1 MPPDAEHELVVEAD
15 GLTKVFSDF
24 WMRRKAVA
32 VDGISFGIR
41 RDEIFGLLGP
51 NGSGKSTTIKM
62 ILGLLHRS
70 KGRLTVF
77 GKDPSDVDVK
87 RRIGYLPEE
96 SYLYRF
102 LTPTETLDFYGRLFG
117 LAHAVRRRRTEELLA
132 MVGLTHVAHRQ
143 VGEFS
148 KGMARRLG
156 IAQALIND
164 PDLLI
169 LDEPTSGLDP
179 LGSRQVKDLLLELG
193 RRGKTILLSSHQLDD
208 VQDVCDRMVILYGGR
223 IRSEGTVDQLLE
235 DSGRTVITVPR
246 LDAASTARVERFLRD
261 EAHVPVERIA
271 APRQRLEDL
280 FVKIVEDARKERAE
294 TSGAQAGGPT
304 AAFLRGEESDGE
316 RLIGDLVAAPDAP
329 APASAKAEPRPAPAS
344 VGPARDVLRE
354 LTEVSATPAPAAHA
368 PIAAPTPAT
377 AAPAPTATPTSTP
390 ALTAPPANPAPA
402 SRPAQKSATDVDRS
416 VIDDLLGGGGGS

>member
-1 MPPDAEHELVVEAD
+1 MAANDTTEAVVEAQ

-32 VDGISFGIR
+32 VDGIDLSIR

-62 ILGLLHRS
+62 ILGLLHRTR
-70 KGRLTVF
+70 GRLAVF
-77 GKDPSDVDVK
+77 GRDPTDVEVK

-96 SYLYRF
+96 TYMYRYLS
-102 LTPTETLDFYGRLFG
+102 PTETLDFYGRLFG
-117 LAHAVRRRRTEELLA
+117 LARAVRKRRTEELLS
-132 MVGLTHVAHRQ
+132 MVGLSHAAHRP

-164 PDLLI
+164 PELLI

-179 LGSRQVKDLLLELG
+179 LGTRQVKDLLLDLG
-193 RRGKTILLSSHQLDD
+193 RRGKTIILSSHQLDD

-223 IRSEGTVDQLLE
+223 VRSEGTVDALLE
-235 DSGRTVITVPR
+235 DSGRSVITVPH
-246 LDAASTARVERFLRD
+246 LDPDAARRVERVLQ
-261 EAHVPVERIA
+261 ETAHVRVERIA
-271 APRQRLEDL
+271 SPRQRLEDL
-280 FVKIVEDARKERAE
+280 FMQIVERARAEKTE

-304 AAFLRGEESDGE
+304 AAFLRGEQPGE
-316 RLIGDLVAAPDAP
+316 GGGLIRELVSAP
-329 APASAKAEPRPAPAS
+329 APQAPAPTGLPSA
-344 VGPARDVLRE
+344 
-354 LTEVSATPAPAAHA
+354 ATPAPAKAEVVEELVARRA
-368 PIAAPTPAT
+368 PAAAPTPAAPPQQPPARPEPARPAASPAT
-377 AAPAPTATPTSTP
+377 PPAAPRGGA
-390 ALTAPPANPAPA
+390 
-402 SRPAQKSATDVDRS
+402 DVDRS

>member
-1 MPPDAEHELVVEAD
+1 MPNDAEHELVVEAE

-62 ILGLLHRS
+62 ILGLLHRTR
-70 KGRLTVF
+70 GRLSVF
-77 GKDPSDVDVK
+77 GKDPSDVEVK

-102 LTPTETLDFYGRLFG
+102 LTPTETLDFYGRIFG
-117 LAHAVRRRRTEELLA
+117 LASAVRRRRTEELLA

-179 LGSRQVKDLLLELG
+179 LGSRQVKDLLLGLG

-246 LDAASTARVERFLRD
+246 LDAQAAARVERFLRD
-261 EAHVPVERIA
+261 EAHVQVERIA

-280 FVKIVEDARKERAE
+280 FVRIVEDARKERLE

-304 AAFLRGEESDGE
+304 AAFLRGEDSEGE
-316 RLIGDLVAAPDAP
+316 RLVADLVAAPATTAVPAAP
-329 APASAKAEPRPAPAS
+329 APRPAP
-344 VGPARDVLRE
+344 GPATDVVGDL
-354 LTEVSATPAPAAHA
+354 VAPSAGKGAPEPAQAPAAPA
-368 PIAAPTPAT
+368 AAPTGKRAG
-377 AAPAPTATPTSTP
+377 
-390 ALTAPPANPAPA
+390 
-402 SRPAQKSATDVDRS
+402 DVDRS